1 MARSRRRLA
10 KTLAARLREGRI
22 ARGWTQEDA
31 AEHCGL
37 VTRHYQK
44 LEAGEINVTLA
55 TLERLC
61 DAFDVEASELLRAS

>member
-1 MARSRRRLA
+1 VVRPRRLLA
-10 KTLAARLREGRI
+10 KTLAARLRDGRK

-44 LEAGEINVTLA
+44 LEAGEINMTLA

-61 DAFDVEASELLRAS
+61 DAFGVDASDLLRAT